1 MTLFFKNPRVL
12 AIAVGLVVVAG
23 LSTLSVIVR
32 QEDPTI
38 TNGIAVVV
46 SPFPGATA
54 ERVEALVT
62 EKLEDELREVS
73 EIQTLSSVSRNGI
86 SVVTVEIDEQIQ
98 GNDTAEA
105 FAKIRDAVD
114 DAQALF
120 PPGLP
125 EPILDDDRFGS
136 YTLILGLAWAM
147 DSPAELGIMRRFAQ
161 ELQDRLRDVS
171 GTDTVSVFGAP
182 AEEIVVQIDPASLAA
197 AGLTAAQVGRALSRA
212 DAKVAAGVVRGE
224 RNTLLIELEG
234 ELDSIERIRRVPLSA
249 GRDGQVL
256 QVGDI
261 ATVERG
267 LRSPASD
274 LARVDRRAATV
285 VAAQLA
291 AGKRFDV
298 WSERTTEV
306 VEAFRSELPHGIEL
320 EVVFDQAVYTRA
332 RLDGLMNNL
341 ATGLLLV
348 VVILF
353 LTMGWRSALIV
364 TLTLPL
370 VSLASLTVLY
380 ALGVPIHQMSVTG
393 LIVALGLLVDNA
405 IVVTDA
411 IRSKRVAGASELV
424 AVRDSL
430 RHLWSPLLSS
440 TLTTVFG
447 FMPIL
452 LLPGRVGEFVGTIGL
467 SVIVSLICSYALAM
481 TVVPA
486 FAGRFLPPSASNA
499 SNSIWS
505 SGLSLPR
512 AGLWFRRSLDWS
524 LKHPKRS
531 MALASLLPICGY
543 LGASTLPRQFF
554 PPADRDQFNVEMWL
568 PRQSSIE
575 ETERV
580 ALDVDLKLRAHDEIE
595 SVHWFIGRS
604 APPNYYNLRQSEDG
618 NASYAQAQVQ
628 IESVEALNEL
638 LPRLQEELDQE
649 FPNAQIL
656 VRELLQGPPVNAPI
670 EYRIYGPD
678 ITVLRSLGEE
688 LRERMTR
695 VSTVTHSMAT
705 LTAGSPKLRFRP
717 DENEA
722 RMIGLQL
729 LDIAGQLNVSL
740 EGMPGGSILEG
751 NEEIPIRVRVG
762 DETRSNVERVRA
774 TALIAPGMQSE
785 VSGYRGIPLESLV
798 DTDLRPVLD
807 GIPHRNGRR
816 VNTIRGYTHAS
827 VFPETAFTELREILA
842 ADPIEVPPGYDL
854 EIGGDA
860 AERKEAMGSLFAFV
874 PVLVVLML
882 AVVALSLNSF
892 RLAAVIFAVAIQSMG
907 LGFLSLTVLRYPLGF
922 QAMIGQIGLIGVAI
936 NAAIIINAALQTR
949 PAALA
954 GSVDDIR
961 DTVIRDTSRHI
972 ISTTIT
978 TFGGFLPLILTPGGF
993 WPPFATGIAG
1003 GVLLSTVVSFYFVP
1017 AAFLVITRRRPV
1029 TRMDSEPAVLTAQ
1042 PEMSR

>member
-1 MTLFFKNPRVL
+1 M
-12 AIAVGLVVVAG
+12 
-23 LSTLSVIVR
+23 
-32 QEDPTI
+32 
-38 TNGIAVVV
+38 
-46 SPFPGATA
+46 
-54 ERVEALVT
+54 
-62 EKLEDELREVS
+62 
-73 EIQTLSSVSRNGI
+73 
-86 SVVTVEIDEQIQ
+86 
-98 GNDTAEA
+98 
-105 FAKIRDAVD
+105 
-114 DAQALF
+114 
-120 PPGLP
+120 
-125 EPILDDDRFGS
+125 
-136 YTLILGLAWAM
+136 
-147 DSPAELGIMRRFAQ
+147 
-161 ELQDRLRDVS
+161 
-171 GTDTVSVFGAP
+171 
-182 AEEIVVQIDPASLAA
+182 
-197 AGLTAAQVGRALSRA
+197 
-212 DAKVAAGVVRGE
+212 AAGVVRGE

-249 GRDGQVL
+249 GQDGQVL

-291 AGKRFDV
+291 PGKRFDV

-306 VEAFRSELPHGIEL
+306 VEAFESELPHGIEL

-332 RLDGLMNNL
+332 RLDGLVNNL

-364 TLTLPL
+364 TVTLPL

-380 ALGVPIHQMSVTG
+380 TLGVPIHQMSVTG

-411 IRSKRVAGASELV
+411 IRSKRVAGSSALV

-430 RHLWSPLLSS
+430 RR
-440 TLTTVFG
+440 G
-447 FMPIL
+447 
-452 LLPGRVGEFVGTIGL
+452 GECVGTIGR
-467 SVIVSLICSYALAM
+467 SVIVSLICSYARAM

-486 FAGRFLPPSASNA
+486 FAGRFLPPSAPNA

-531 MALASLLPICGY
+531 MALASILPIFGY

-628 IESVEALNEL
+628 IESVEALDEL
-638 LPRLQEELDQE
+638 LPRLQEELDRE

-656 VRELLQGPPVNAPI
+656 VRELLQGPPVDAPI

-678 ITVLRSLGEE
+678 IAVLRSLGEE

-695 VSTVTHSMAT
+695 VSTVTHSLAT

-729 LDIAGQLNVSL
+729 LDIASQLNVSL

-785 VSGYRGIPLESLV
+785 VSGYRGVPLESLV

-816 VNTIRGYTHAS
+816 VNTIRGYTHAN
-827 VFPETAFTELREILA
+827 VFPETAFTELREILTS
-842 ADPIEVPPGYDL
+842 DPIEVPPGYDL

-1029 TRMDSEPAVLTAQ
+1029 TRMDSEAAVFSVQ
-1042 PEMSR
+1042 PEMSQ

>member
-1 MTLFFKNPRVL
+1 M
-12 AIAVGLVVVAG
+12 
-23 LSTLSVIVR
+23 
-32 QEDPTI
+32 
-38 TNGIAVVV
+38 
-46 SPFPGATA
+46 
-54 ERVEALVT
+54 
-62 EKLEDELREVS
+62 
-73 EIQTLSSVSRNGI
+73 
-86 SVVTVEIDEQIQ
+86 
-98 GNDTAEA
+98 
-105 FAKIRDAVD
+105 
-114 DAQALF
+114 
-120 PPGLP
+120 
-125 EPILDDDRFGS
+125 
-136 YTLILGLAWAM
+136 
-147 DSPAELGIMRRFAQ
+147 
-161 ELQDRLRDVS
+161 
-171 GTDTVSVFGAP
+171 
-182 AEEIVVQIDPASLAA
+182 
-197 AGLTAAQVGRALSRA
+197 
-212 DAKVAAGVVRGE
+212 AAGVVRGE

-249 GRDGQVL
+249 GQDGQVL

-291 AGKRFDV
+291 PGKRFDV

-306 VEAFRSELPHGIEL
+306 VEAFESELPHGIEL

-332 RLDGLMNNL
+332 RLDGLVNNL

-364 TLTLPL
+364 TVTLPL

-380 ALGVPIHQMSVTG
+380 TLGVPIHQMSVTG

-411 IRSKRVAGASELV
+411 IRSKRVAGSSALV

-430 RHLWSPLLSS
+430 RR
-440 TLTTVFG
+440 G
-447 FMPIL
+447 
-452 LLPGRVGEFVGTIGL
+452 GECVGTIGR

-486 FAGRFLPPSASNA
+486 FAGRFLPPSAPNA

-531 MALASLLPICGY
+531 MALASILPIFGY

-628 IESVEALNEL
+628 IESVEALDEL
-638 LPRLQEELDQE
+638 LPRLQEELDRE

-656 VRELLQGPPVNAPI
+656 VRELLQGPPVDAPI

-678 ITVLRSLGEE
+678 IAVLRSLGEE

-695 VSTVTHSMAT
+695 VSTVTHSLAT

-729 LDIAGQLNVSL
+729 LDIASQLNVSL

-785 VSGYRGIPLESLV
+785 VSGYRGVPLESLV

-816 VNTIRGYTHAS
+816 VNTIRGYTHAN
-827 VFPETAFTELREILA
+827 VFPETAFTELREILTS
-842 ADPIEVPPGYDL
+842 DPIEVPPGYDL

-1029 TRMDSEPAVLTAQ
+1029 TRMDSEAAVFSVQ
-1042 PEMSR
+1042 PEMSQ